1 MIYIYQN
8 NQIMKN
14 YTLLSILLILVSLG
28 SQAQDSIHVEHKDFD
43 RIVMINGEIKEG
55 HVTSISADNVSFI
68 YTGETL
74 QYQLAKKEIGKIEF
88 SSGRIE
94 QMNPIV
100 SEGDKKENMV
110 NHANKIAILPVIYVK
125 NGAQVHGDIM
135 EEKAQAV
142 FFQKLNDHAGYMVV
156 QDPVQTNSNL
166 KKSGLS
172 LDELTGLTMPEIANV
187 LGVEYV
193 VKTILTIDKQGERTY
208 TNTSG
213 SVNKTTRGLS
223 SYSSSSSSSTVQY
236 KTTVEVSVYNDHG
249 ENTFSRSKMSLL
261 TSKDAYPLT
270 MGFLTKKMPFY
281 TK

>member
-1 MIYIYQN
+1 
-8 NQIMKN
+8 MKN
-14 YTLLSILLILVSLG
+14 SIILSILLLFISFGLK
-28 SQAQDSIHVEHKDFD
+28 AQDSVHVEHKDFD
-43 RIVMINGEIKEG
+43 RIVMVNGEIKEG
-55 HVTSISADNVSFI
+55 HVTGITSENISFI
-68 YTGETL
+68 HNGESL
-74 QYQLAKKEIGKIEF
+74 EYQFGKKEIGKIEF

-100 SEGDKKENMV
+100 SEDDKKENMV
-110 NHANKIAILPVIYVK
+110 DHSNKIAILPVIYVK
-125 NGAQVHGDIM
+125 DGAQVHGDIM

-156 QDPVQTNSNL
+156 QDPLQTNAKL

-193 VKTILTIDKQGERTY
+193 VKTVLSVEKNGARTY
-208 TNTSG
+208 NNTSG
-213 SVNKTTRGLS
+213 SLNQTNRGLS
-223 SYSSSSSSSTVQY
+223 SYSSSSTSTTIQY
-236 KTTVEVSVYNDHG
+236 KTVVDVSVYNDHG
-249 ENTFSRSKMSLL
+249 ENTFTQSKMSFL
-261 TSKDAYPLT
+261 TSDDAYPLT